1 MSPSKHLDKI
11 GIIGLLVVAPLCLG
25 ICEVARAL
33 EILGISFS
41 TARGISIVLLG
52 LFLGFSLTGII
63 SGYPVHRQ
71 GWTVAL
77 GFLSSA
83 AIVFFDIVHL
93 TALGAYLSCG
103 GLIAAGIA
111 NLILRRKCLPAGKR
125 FPSGI

>member
-11 GIIGLLVVAPLCLG
+11 GLVGLVVVAPLCLG
-25 ICEVARAL
+25 ICEVARVL
-33 EILGISFS
+33 EILGVSLS

-71 GWTVAL
+71 GWTMVLA
-77 GFLSSA
+77 FLSSA

-103 GLIAAGIA
+103 GLIVAGIA
-111 NLILRRKCLPAGKR
+111 NLILRRKYLPTRRSSA
-125 FPSGI
+125 